1 MRIEVHDMVN
11 MEWNLDTAKE
21 VWLEEGIEKG
31 RQEGQAELARK
42 LIALG
47 VSAET
52 IMKATGFSREQL
64 EAIQN

>member
-42 LIALG
+42 LIAMG

>member
-47 VSAET
+47 VSAEL
-52 IMKATGFSREQL
+52 S
-64 EAIQN
+64 